1 MATVR
6 EFVDFWL
13 ENCVHADEEFGPRR
27 GRQAVE
33 QLVHNLIRAADD
45 QGITKAQIEAE
56 LGSPYDVIRA
66 RIDEKN
72 RDEASRLKKGTSTA

>member
-13 ENCVHADEEFGPRR
+13 ENSVHADEEFGPRR
-27 GRQAVE
+27 GRQAIE
-33 QLVHNLIRAADD
+33 QLVQNLIRAADD

-56 LGSPYDVIRA
+56 LGSPYDFIRA

-72 RDEASRLKKGTSTA
+72 RNEASRLKKGPSTA